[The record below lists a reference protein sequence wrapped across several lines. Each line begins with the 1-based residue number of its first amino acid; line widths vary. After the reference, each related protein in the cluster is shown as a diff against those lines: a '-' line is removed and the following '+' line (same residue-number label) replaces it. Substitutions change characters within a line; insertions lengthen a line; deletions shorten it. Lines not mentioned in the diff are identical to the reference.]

1 MKILGLS
8 PFIIFAIV
16 VFGCSDNAEKP
27 VAAKANQNK
36 PQAHLRKLALP
47 RTGRLAF
54 HSYTA
59 YDLDDEGRRWLD
71 GRIHICDFPADTA
84 TTIPEIGKHVI
95 HAMNPAFSRDGAK
108 LAFMALPIG
117 PKYGADWPAA
127 FDIFVYD
134 FRSGELINVSKQAD
148 LGVSIDEDPVFTP
161 DGSSLVFKR
170 DRADLWKIGLKSFRA
185 EAITTDGKQRE
196 ESGPRISPD
205 GKWIVYWNGDGAVA
219 DVYRIPMAGGPA
231 ELLAGLPGI
240 QEMFPVFMD
249 NCHLAYTRWTSAQQH
264 DDEVYFIDLA
274 TGKHWAA
281 AFNSTNGAN
290 DSDPFAIGNW
300 VGFSSNRKENGK
312 GGWDLYLGDPASP
325 TPIHLRQLSTP
336 RHDLGGTY
344 TPHSVGRRK

>member
-8 PFIIFAIV
+8 AFIIFAVV
-16 VFGCSDNAEKP
+16 VFGCFDNAGKP
-27 VAAKANQNK
+27 VAVKVNQNK
-36 PQAHLRKLALP
+36 PRAHPRKLALP
-47 RTGRLAF
+47 LTGRLAF

-84 TTIPEIGKHVI
+84 TTIPEIEKHVI

-117 PKYGADWPAA
+117 PKYGAEWPAA
-127 FDIFVYD
+127 FDIFIYD

-170 DRADLWKIGLKSFRA
+170 DRADLWKIDLKSFRV

-205 GKWIVYWNGDGAVA
+205 GKWIVYWSGDGAVA
-219 DVYRIPMAGGPA
+219 DVYRIPMASGPA

-249 NCHLAYTRWTSAQQH
+249 NRHLAYTRWTSDQQH

-274 TGKHWAA
+274 TDKHRAA
-281 AFNSTNGAN
+281 AFNSTNGAD
-290 DSDPFAIGNW
+290 DSDSFAINNW
-300 VGFSSNRKENGK
+300 VGFSSSRTENRK
-312 GGWDLYLGDPASP
+312 GGWDLYLGDPNSP
-325 TPIHLRQLSTP
+325 TPIHLRQLSTS

-344 TPHSVGRRK
+344 TARAVGRAK